1 MIIAKVKKIKWDT
14 DGEDVSYLPKST
26 SIVVENE
33 NDDIA
38 NKLSDMYG
46 FCIESIGNVEFV
58 EQPKTLENVLQK
70 YFKVKQPFNLKT
82 DEFTKAGSNAYGKL
96 TNLLYDIGNIT
107 DTDMTNI
114 IETLDD
120 ICDNKH

>member
-1 MIIAKVKKIKWDT
+1 MIAKVKNIKWNT
-14 DGEDVSYLPKST
+14 DRENISYLPKST
-26 SIVVENE
+26 SIVVESKD
-33 NDDIA
+33 DDIA

-46 FCIESIGNVEFV
+46 FCIESIDSIEFV
-58 EQPKTLENVLQK
+58 EEPKPLESILKK
-70 YFKVKQPFNLKT
+70 YFKVKRPFNLKT
-82 DEFTKAGSNAYGKL
+82 DEFTKAGSNAYAKL
-96 TNLLYDIGNIT
+96 TSLLCDIGNMT

>member
-1 MIIAKVKKIKWDT
+1 MIAKVKNIKWDT
-14 DGEDVSYLPKST
+14 DGENISYLPKST
-26 SIVVENE
+26 SIVVKSKD
-33 NDDIA
+33 DDIA

-46 FCIESIGNVEFV
+46 FCIESIGSVEFI

-70 YFKVKQPFNLKT
+70 YFKVKHPFNLKT

-96 TNLLYDIGNIT
+96 TSLLYDIGNIT
-107 DTDMTNI
+107 DIDMTNI

-120 ICDNKH
+120 ICDNKY